1 MTSPSSYSVEQLVA
15 EVNTWCEAHH
25 LAPASGQ
32 SAEQLS
38 LRTLRYY
45 RTMGLLNGP
54 NSGAKKAYGEIHRL
68 QLIAI
73 RVLQAQGQPLR
84 RIQTLLY
91 GRSEADL
98 REVLKRGAASLPPQ
112 PSFPALQGAEDWRV
126 LPLDPSVWL
135 ILRDGR
141 KLTPDQVTR
150 IQAILDTTPFSEDAN
165 LLQQERT
172 P

>member
-1 MTSPSSYSVEQLVA
+1 MNTNRTYTLEELVA
-15 EVNTWCEAHH
+15 EVNVWCEACN
-25 LAPASGQ
+25 LAPPSGQ

-54 NSGAKKAYGEIHRL
+54 KPGSKNAYREIHRL
-68 QLIAI
+68 QLLAI

-91 GRSEADL
+91 GRSESDL

-112 PSFPALQGAEDWRV
+112 PTFPALQGAEDWRV
-126 LPLDPSVWL
+126 LPINPSVWL
-135 ILRDGR
+135 ILRDRR
-141 KLTPDQVTR
+141 KLSPDQVAR
-150 IQAILDTTPFSEDAN
+150 IQAILDTTPVSGDSTQ
-165 LLQQERT
+165 LQQERT